1 MLFKSA
7 GYGILL
13 LISVGEDTDRGYEI
27 PFAVVGVRAD
37 GHAAEQSPTT
47 YSDSKF
53 KYQNVVVQGS
63 LVGDNT
69 DMGVCRL

>member
-1 MLFKSA
+1 M
-7 GYGILL
+7 
-13 LISVGEDTDRGYEI
+13 ISTTRV
-27 PFAVVGVRAD
+27 FAVVGVRAD

-53 KYQNVVVQGS
+53 KNQNVVFKGL

-69 DMGVCRL
+69 TTVRKLMHRFN